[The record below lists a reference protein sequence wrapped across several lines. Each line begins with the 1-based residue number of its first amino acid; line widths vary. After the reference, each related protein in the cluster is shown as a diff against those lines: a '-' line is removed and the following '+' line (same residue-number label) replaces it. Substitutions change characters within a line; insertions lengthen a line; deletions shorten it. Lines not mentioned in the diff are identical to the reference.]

1 MKQKNNNK
9 LTNKKRTQCEIR
21 NNKVRCFG
29 QVLLKLLISS
39 RRLRIWTLTLPA
51 MIVNNRLIA
60 IFKLANYFIRIFR
73 ITLCLVGPS
82 VNFFFVKLLK
92 QFFLRIFTIKVNV
105 ILLYILPLST
115 RLIDHYPRIL
125 YILLVHFS
133 VQGRHL

>member
-29 QVLLKLLISS
+29 QVLLMLLISS

-73 ITLCLVGPS
+73 ITLCLVCPS
-82 VNFFFVKLLK
+82 VNFFFVTLLK
-92 QFFLRIFTIKVNV
+92 QFFSSNFYHQGKCHPLIHFTT
-105 ILLYILPLST
+105 LHTSYWPLST
-115 RLIDHYPRIL
+115 
-125 YILLVHFS
+125 YIIHTLGAF
-133 VQGRHL
+133 